1 MGDNDFYRSY
11 YKLTESNLEVIMGY
25 WEVKRGNKEMIEG
38 NLEGNIFH
46 IYIFYEKN
54 VILFVVLDQ
63 VKYRFESPTVSKSI
77 LFIKL
82 PPKG

>member
-11 YKLTESNLEVIMGY
+11 YKLTESNLEVKMGY

-38 NLEGNIFH
+38 KLEGNIFH
-46 IYIFYEKN
+46 IYIVYEKN

-77 LFIKL
+77 LFIKF

>member
-11 YKLTESNLEVIMGY
+11 YKLTESNLEVKMGY

-38 NLEGNIFH
+38 KLEGNIFH
-46 IYIFYEKN
+46 IYIVYEKN

-63 VKYRFESPTVSKSI
+63 VKYRFESPTVS
-77 LFIKL
+77 
-82 PPKG
+82 

>member
-46 IYIFYEKN
+46 IYI
-54 VILFVVLDQ
+54 V
-63 VKYRFESPTVSKSI
+63 
-77 LFIKL
+77 
-82 PPKG
+82 